1 VKEEEKEEEGKK
13 KKIKKKKVKRNGQEG
28 EKTFIPN
35 NTIISTTNINNN
47 IPLLVLNHIR

>member
-1 VKEEEKEEEGKK
+1 VKEEEKEEEGK